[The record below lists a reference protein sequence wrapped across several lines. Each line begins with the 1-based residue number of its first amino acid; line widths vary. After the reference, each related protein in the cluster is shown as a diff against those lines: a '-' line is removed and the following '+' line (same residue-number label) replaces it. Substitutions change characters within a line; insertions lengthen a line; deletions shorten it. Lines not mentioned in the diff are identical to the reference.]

1 MPNYRRSQE
10 GGATYFFTVVTCR
23 RQPILTR
30 PDVLEALREAFRTVQ
45 QTRPFKLNAIVIL
58 PDHLHAIWSLP
69 PGDADFGARWGMV
82 KRRVSTAVGHLAAPV
97 ATPSMKVRHES
108 GFWQRRFWE
117 HLIRDDEDY
126 ARHMDYIHFNPVKHG
141 LTMRVADWPH
151 SSFKR
156 CVERGIYP
164 ADWASGAEIEGEFG
178 E

>member
-1 MPNYRRSQE
+1 MSNYRRSQE
-10 GGATYFFTVVTCR
+10 GGATYFFTVVTHR

-30 PDVLEALREAFRTVQ
+30 PVVLDALREAFRKVQ
-45 QTRPFKLNAIVIL
+45 QTRPFKLDAIVIL
-58 PDHLHAIWSLP
+58 PDHLHAIWVLP
-69 PGDADFGARWGMV
+69 PGDADFGARWAMV
-82 KRRVSTAVGHLAAPV
+82 KRRVSRAVGHLAAPV
-97 ATPSMKVRHES
+97 ATPSMKARHES

-151 SSFKR
+151 SSFNR

-164 ADWASGAEIEGEFG
+164 VDWASGVEIEGEFG